1 MTLTKETVD
10 YYKTLCDA
18 ENHYS
23 WKNTTISV
31 PMSTMQDFLGE
42 IDRLNGLV
50 GKQVRED
57 EHGG

>member
-1 MTLTKETVD
+1 MTLRKETVD
-10 YYKTLCDA
+10 YYKTLCNTED
-18 ENHYS
+18 HYS

-31 PMSTMQDFLGE
+31 PMSTMQDFLEE